1 MDFILHKRILQNY
14 QKNLHQTDV
23 FAVHTIKNKQE
34 LRNYIF
40 EVKFVT
46 MKKLLFLMM
55 AFAITIISNAQ
66 DAPAIDTSWK
76 RTPRFTPERIN
87 NLVHTKLDVKFDYQ
101 KSYLYGKAWV
111 TLTPH
116 FSPTPELTLDAK
128 GMEIKVLGLSSNNS
142 VKPLK
147 YTYNNEQLKIQL
159 DRTYK
164 KGEKYTVYVEYTA
177 KPDEYEKQS
186 GRDPMLGTKGLFFIN
201 SKGEDK
207 NKPVQ
212 IWTQGETES
221 NSVWFPTIDQTQQK
235 TTQELY
241 MTVPA
246 KYVSLSN
253 GKLISQ
259 KMNNDG
265 TRTDYWKMDLPHSPY
280 LFFMGVGNYAVV
292 KDSWRGKEV
301 NYYVE
306 PEYGPVAKKIFG
318 NTPEMMTYFSKLTG
332 VDYPWIKYSQMTARD
347 YVAGAM
353 ENTTA
358 TLHQEFAQQDAREL
372 TDENR
377 WEGTI
382 AHELFHQWFGDYVT
396 AESWSNL
403 TVNESFADY
412 SQTLWFEYKYGKDA
426 ADAENYSGMRSY
438 LQGDNAKKDLV
449 RFYYSDRE
457 DMFDAVSY
465 SKGGRILHMLRNHL
479 GDSAFFKGLNL
490 YLTTNKFKS
499 AEAHHLRLALEEV
512 SGKDLTWY
520 FNQWYFGSGHPKL
533 NINYSYQQDKKQ
545 AMVVVK
551 QTQNTGKIFRLP
563 TYIDVYHGK
572 NKTRNKVWVEN
583 AIDTFY
589 FSSETKPDLINFDG
603 DKVLL
608 AEKTENK
615 NLENY
620 IHQYYHAG
628 NYMDRKEAVDFCGR
642 KMDDPKAKALL
653 LDAIADP
660 FHGIRALAVSKIDLK
675 KENQKETFEKKIAS
689 LVSAEKNRPVKASML
704 TALGNTNN
712 KGYGTLYQ
720 SLVSDSSYTVSGA
733 ALTALSKVDS
743 IAALNEATKQAA
755 TTTKGD
761 LEIAVNKILI
771 ASGNEEIF
779 NKLTSKFSSLGL
791 TNEKFMLMQQ
801 IADMAGSM
809 KSNDRIKTSI
819 DLIIQFRNEIP
830 ASLKDQVMPYING
843 FILQGIMNKLKSAN
857 NTEMT
862 TYLES
867 KMK

>member
-1 MDFILHKRILQNY
+1 MISLKS
-14 QKNLHQTDV
+14 
-23 FAVHTIKNKQE
+23 
-34 LRNYIF
+34 
-40 EVKFVT
+40 KFVI
-46 MKKLLFLMM
+46 MKKLLLLLVTMVLTTVIFGQEK
-55 AFAITIISNAQ
+55 AAE
-66 DAPAIDTSWK
+66 DTSWK
-76 RTPRFTPERIN
+76 KTPRYTPERIN
-87 NLVHTKLDVKFDYQ
+87 NLVHTKLDVKFDYD

-116 FSPTPELTLDAK
+116 FSPTARLTLDAK
-128 GMEIKVLGLSSNNS
+128 GMEIKKLNLVSNNNNR
-142 VKPLK
+142 PLK
-147 YTYNNEQLKIQL
+147 FEYNNEQINIQL
-159 DRTYK
+159 DKTYK

-201 SKGEDK
+201 PKGEDK
-207 NKPVQ
+207 NKPIQ

-235 TTQELY
+235 TTQEIY

-259 KMNNDG
+259 KLNADG
-265 TRTDYWKMDLPHSPY
+265 TRTDYWKMDLPNSPY

-382 AHELFHQWFGDYVT
+382 AHELFHHWFGDYVT
-396 AESWSNL
+396 AESWSHL

-426 ADAENYSGMRSY
+426 GDAENYWGMRAY
-438 LQGDNAKKDLV
+438 LQGDNTKKDLV

-465 SKGGRILHMLRNHL
+465 QKGGRILHMLRNYL

-533 NINYSYQQDKKQ
+533 NINYSYQQEKKQ

-551 QTQNTGKIFRLP
+551 QTQNTGKIFRIP
-563 TYIDVYHGK
+563 TYIDIYHGK
-572 NKTRNKVWVEN
+572 NKSRNMVWIEN

-589 FSSETKPDLINFDG
+589 FTSETKPDLINFDS

-615 NLENY
+615 NLDNY
-620 IHQYYHAG
+620 IHQYYHSG
-628 NYMDRKEAVDFCGR
+628 NYMDRREAVDFCGR
-642 KMDDPKAKALL
+642 KIDDPKAKALL
-653 LDAIADP
+653 LYAFADS
-660 FHGIRALAVSKIDLK
+660 FHGIRGLAISKIDLK
-675 KENQKETFEKKIAS
+675 KETQREVFEKKIAS
-689 LVSAEKNRPVKASML
+689 LVATEKNRPVKASML

-712 KGYGTLYQ
+712 KEYSKIYV
-720 SLVSDSSYTVSGA
+720 SLVNDSSYTVSGA
-733 ALTALSKVDS
+733 ALIALSKVDS
-743 IAALNEATKQAA
+743 IKALDEATKLSKTA
-755 TTTKGD
+755 TKGD
-761 LEIAVNKILI
+761 LDVAVNKILI

-779 NKLTSKFSSLGL
+779 TKLTTKFSSLGL
-791 TNEKFMLMQQ
+791 SNDKFMLMQQ

-809 KSNDRIKTSI
+809 KNNERIKTSI

-830 ASLKDQVMPYING
+830 GSLKEQANPYING
-843 FILQGIMNKLKSAN
+843 FILQGIMSKLKAN
-857 NTEMT
+857 GNTEMLN
-862 TYLES
+862 YLES